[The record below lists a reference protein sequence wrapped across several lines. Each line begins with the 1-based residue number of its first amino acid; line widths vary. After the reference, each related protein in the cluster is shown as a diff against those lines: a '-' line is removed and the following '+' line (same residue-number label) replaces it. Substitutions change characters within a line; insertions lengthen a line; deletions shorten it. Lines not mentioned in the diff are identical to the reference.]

1 LKEATD
7 ERTDLMTATM
17 PSTTADHTI
26 AVLPADGR
34 AARRARRMVYE
45 SCLITK
51 VPSPAVNDAMGVAA
65 DLVRDM
71 VAQAGGPVRIEVSF
85 ADDAVEVRVRD
96 AAGHEN
102 SAHVLTTD

>member
-1 LKEATD
+1 
-7 ERTDLMTATM
+7 MTATL
-17 PSTTADHTI
+17 PSTSADHTH
-26 AVLPADGR
+26 AVLVPDGR
-34 AARRARRMVYE
+34 AAQRARRMVYE

-65 DLVRDM
+65 DLVREM

-85 ADDAVEVRVRD
+85 ADDTVEVRVRD